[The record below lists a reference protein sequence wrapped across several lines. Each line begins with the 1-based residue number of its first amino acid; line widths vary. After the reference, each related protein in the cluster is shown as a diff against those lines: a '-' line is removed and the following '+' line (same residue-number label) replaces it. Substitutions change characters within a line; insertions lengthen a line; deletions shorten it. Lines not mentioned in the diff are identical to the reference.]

1 KTPPAGGA
9 TIDAGLDHRIAMAFL
24 VFGMAAKNPVT
35 IGEGDVIA
43 TSFPGFSGLMN
54 GLGTAITETEETS

>member
-1 KTPPAGGA
+1 
-9 TIDAGLDHRIAMAFL
+9 MAFL